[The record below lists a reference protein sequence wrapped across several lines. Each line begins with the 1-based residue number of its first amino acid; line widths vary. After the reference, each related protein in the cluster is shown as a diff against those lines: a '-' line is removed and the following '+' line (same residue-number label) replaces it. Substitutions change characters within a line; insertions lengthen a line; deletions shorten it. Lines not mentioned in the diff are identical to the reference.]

1 MHIARETHIYYYYS
15 SLYVL
20 IRFSTIFLCASFAS
34 FSCASFDF
42 SFSCLRCYVLLLALH
57 STTLHFFALYVIS
70 QHTHIYTQ
78 ARIHLHAQHRRRNS
92 SAAAAAVTL
101 CYFAFVSTFIVYYA
115 LPYVFCT
122 HTHTYI
128 RRNARAV
135 AADAS
140 SVVVH
145 KCCRCLLYISAA
157 CASLLLLPLLSPTS
171 LLLRHLS
178 HETQRKFLALLFVCF
193 FITLYFFIIYYVF
206 LHTFI

>member
-1 MHIARETHIYYYYS
+1 M
-15 SLYVL
+15 
-20 IRFSTIFLCASFAS
+20 RFSTIFLCASFAS
-34 FSCASFDF
+34 FSFASFDF

-78 ARIHLHAQHRRRNS
+78 ARIHSHTQHRRRNS
-92 SAAAAAVTL
+92 SAAAAAAAVTL

-122 HTHTYI
+122 HTYTYI

-140 SVVVH
+140 SVVIH

-193 FITLYFFIIYYVF
+193 FITLYFFYYLVCIFTYIYLILLQNF
-206 LHTFI
+206 T